1 MPETATKTKK
11 NSTNQSPENKKH
23 QKKKKH
29 KRELVNRSAT
39 QKFPLELITNQAD
52 VAKREEQRENKKNR
66 LLRTRC
72 LEYHP

>member
-11 NSTNQSPENKKH
+11 ILQTNHTENKKTS
-23 QKKKKH
+23 KEKKH
-29 KRELVNRSAT
+29 KGNLSIGV
-39 QKFPLELITNQAD
+39 QHKKFPLELITNQAD